1 MKYLKKFS
9 TETEYNAYMSGDEV
23 VLPNVSLIGTDTAD
37 VRYTQVPIPIAE
49 AGMICYADSNNKL
62 KFCTV
67 EDWNNELGTAQGVT
81 AQGVVV
87 VPSNH
92 TPDGTARIMCI
103 KGITTAGTESSS
115 DVVMAWGPTDV
126 DTPLPNMNKVPTWDN
141 TTGGTIGNNS
151 TGYLPSDSNNGYFT
165 GATCAT
171 DSLTKYAGRTPY
183 IPSPYLEDGS
193 QNPVYINTVEATTG
207 NCLSDF
213 DGKGN
218 TSVLVELGSDYVAA
232 NACNLYE
239 TTALPAGNWYLPAC
253 GELGYII
260 PRFNEINVALNKVSG
275 VQLSSGN
282 YYWSSTDYSSS
293 SARCVDTGRGN
304 VNYYSKSKTY
314 YVRAF
319 ASVPV
324 E

>member
-1 MKYLKKFS
+1 MKLEYIKKFE
-9 TETEYNAYMSGDEV
+9 TETEYNKYMSGDEV
-23 VLPNVSLIGTDTAD
+23 VFPNVSLIGVDD
-37 VRYTQVPIPIAE
+37 VRYNPIPPIIS

-87 VPSNH
+87 VPSSH

-103 KGITTAGTESSS
+103 KGITSAGTESSR
-115 DVVMAWGPTDV
+115 DIDMVWGPTG
-126 DTPLPNMNKVPTWDN
+126 DTSLPNMDKVPTWDN
-141 TTGGTIGNNS
+141 TIGGTIGNNS
-151 TGYLPSDSNNGYFT
+151 IGYFPSDSNNGHFT
-165 GATCAT
+165 GETCAT

-193 QNPVYINTVEATTG
+193 QNPAYINTVEATTA

-218 TSVLVELGSDYVAA
+218 TSVLVGLGSDYVAA
-232 NACNLYE
+232 NACNAYSTE
-239 TTALPAGNWYLPAC
+239 AIGVGNWYLPAM
-253 GELGYII
+253 GELGYIM
-260 PRFNEINVALNKVSG
+260 PRFNEIQSALQKVGG
-275 VQLSSGN
+275 VQLYSS
-282 YYWSSTDYSSS
+282 YTYWSSTESSSS
-293 SARCVDTGRGN
+293 SARCVDTLYGYVGN
-304 VNYYSKSKTY
+304 NSKSNPC

-319 ASVPV
+319 ASVSV